1 VRAVR
6 GRHVLQPG
14 LRPRHHHAAGPDDH
28 VPQLQDGDAA
38 VADAAADR
46 YDHLSDEPAKP
57 VDGKA
62 AGWVQDLQVRDGGQ
76 TMWCLPK
83 WTRRAAELIANG
95 EYRFVSPYFLV
106 DYLDKA
112 SGQRI
117 GPTLKAVAI
126 TNRPFLEGMETDP
139 GAADVGWKRDATN
152 TPQLQW
158 MPARRQ
164 MSHFYWRPLPLFDQL
179 RLLCPPCTPL
189 IEPLERWAYLHPT
202 AAAWAHLGGY
212 VLATLLIG
220 VVGGII
226 VDVIDPSVSEQ
237 IRRRLKVFKRTRR
250 R

>member
-1 VRAVR
+1 VTEQELREHLPCALSAVGTFFSQVY
-6 GRHVLQPG
+6 GRVIIT
-14 LRPRHHHAAGPDDH
+14 
-28 VPQLQDGDAA
+28 PQDLMTMFRNFKTVTPLSPTQLPID
-38 VADAAADR
+38 

-189 IEPLERWAYLHPT
+189 IEPLERWAYLH
-202 AAAWAHLGGY
+202 AER
-212 VLATLLIG
+212 
-220 VVGGII
+220 VGENIFHGASTVDASAFVRDTSDGSQI
-226 VDVIDPSVSEQ
+226 VPAGNQ
-237 IRRRLKVFKRTRR
+237 R
-250 R
+250 